1 MKTFL
6 IRSILGI
13 FFGAFLS
20 VLMTNA
26 VVLSGQETLD
36 SGLFLRNSIGS
47 MLCGWFFT
55 ASTLY
60 FENHKWSLAKQTA
73 AHFVTII
80 VLYFVLAV
88 GIGWFPF
95 TVSSMLLMIAVFL
108 FFYALFWTAFYLY
121 FKNQARKMNEE
132 LNNG

>member
-6 IRSILGI
+6 IRSVFGI

-47 MLCGWFFT
+47 MLCGWFFSV
-55 ASTLY
+55 STLY
-60 FENHKWSLAKQTA
+60 FENHQWSLAKQTT
-73 AHFVTII
+73 AHFITVI
-80 VLYFVLAV
+80 VLYFVLAI

-95 TVSSMLLMIAVFL
+95 TVPSMLLTIATFVL
-108 FFYALFWTAFYLY
+108 FYILIWIAFYFY
-121 FKNQARKMNEE
+121 FKKQARTMNDE
-132 LNNG
+132 LNG

>member
-95 TVSSMLLMIAVFL
+95 TVSSMLLMIAIFV
-108 FFYALFWTAFYLY
+108 FFYILIWIAFYFY
-121 FKNQARKMNEE
+121 FRKQARKMNEE
-132 LNNG
+132 LNKG